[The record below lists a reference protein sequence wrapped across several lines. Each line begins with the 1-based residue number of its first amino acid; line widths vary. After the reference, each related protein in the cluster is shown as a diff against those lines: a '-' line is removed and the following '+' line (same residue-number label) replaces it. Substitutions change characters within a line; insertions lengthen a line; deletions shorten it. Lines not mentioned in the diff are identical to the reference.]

1 MSLKN
6 RYIVIDAPKDLVQQ
20 NDTQEDKF
28 DTQEDKFDTQ
38 EDKFDTQGY
47 FTEGVIP
54 QKKELEA
61 WIEHQIKKDPKIS
74 TGKLAELAKV
84 SVSTIKRRI
93 AKHGS
98 IKFVG
103 SGFSGY
109 WIVERSD
116 DQPANI

>member
-6 RYIVIDAPKDLVQQ
+6 RYLVIDAPKDLVQQ

-54 QKKELEA
+54 QKKNL
-61 WIEHQIKKDPKIS
+61 
-74 TGKLAELAKV
+74 
-84 SVSTIKRRI
+84 KR
-93 AKHGS
+93 GLS
-98 IKFVG
+98 IK
-103 SGFSGY
+103 
-109 WIVERSD
+109 
-116 DQPANI
+116 

>member
-1 MSLKN
+1 MLGANYELKN
-6 RYIVIDAPKDLVQQ
+6 RYLVIDAPKDLVQQ
-20 NDTQEDKF
+20 N
-28 DTQEDKFDTQ
+28 DTQ

-54 QKKELEA
+54 QKKELEG
-61 WIEHQIKKDPKIS
+61 WIEHHIKKDPKIS

-93 AKHGS
+93 AKHGR

>member
-1 MSLKN
+1 M
-6 RYIVIDAPKDLVQQ
+6 IDAPKDLVQQ

-84 SVSTIKRRI
+84 SVSTIKRN
-93 AKHGS
+93 AKLY
-98 IKFVG
+98 FR
-103 SGFSGY
+103 Y
-109 WIVERSD
+109 QRSFLLGNLILV
-116 DQPANI
+116 AYLLK

>member
-1 MSLKN
+1 LLGANYELKN
-6 RYIVIDAPKDLVQQ
+6 RYLVIDAPKDLVQQ
-20 NDTQEDKF
+20 N

-116 DQPANI
+116 D